1 MDRIKKVTILDEGMD
16 NKVLVQWLEVTTW
29 DCGET
34 EVDIEYSIHTKGANH
49 TEEEYDLVWGQYFG
63 DDYKHA
69 KGTFQY
75 YRHDG
80 ENFRN
85 IIKDIKSTVEAWKDD
100 ENTWINHEYHL
111 DFLSICNGNEDEVWT
126 FQGDGYRYL
135 EQEYKD
141 SCLDSFVDFEDYV
154 IYSSQNW

>member
-1 MDRIKKVTILDEGMD
+1 MDRIKKVTILEEGMD
-16 NKVLVQWLEVTTW
+16 NKVLVQWLEFTAW
-29 DCGET
+29 DSGEA
-34 EVDIEYSIHTKGANH
+34 EVDIEYSIHTKGINH
-49 TEEEYDLVWGQYFG
+49 TDENHDLIWGHYFG

-85 IIKDIKSTVEAWKDD
+85 IIKDIENTVEAWKDD
-100 ENTWINHEYHL
+100 ENTWINCESNL
-111 DFLSICNGNEDEVWT
+111 EFLSICNGNEDEVWT
-126 FQGDGYRYL
+126 FQGDGYREL
-135 EQEYKD
+135 ENEFKN